1 MKVQKFWQTDWFG
14 IEFSSFAK
22 LNPKKQADE
31 VFYEKFYTE
40 FFKKFNSYED
50 LPEQYKKDKNLLVDF
65 ILEKI
70 KDCNKGLAIGCGNGY
85 IENELT
91 KKWGGE
97 LIAVEPSKV
106 ASKWISKNIKIN
118 FVNGYFPDT
127 IKSDENFDFAYM
139 CYVDYV
145 FDNKSYITLLKNVKN
160 YPINDFLLVGV
171 STYSPNLIQ
180 TIKYNIKKLL
190 SIFGFFNQQLW
201 GYLRTIDEHKNIL
214 KEAGYKNID
223 FGQLKNGVFWIRA
236 KND

>member
-1 MKVQKFWQTDWFG
+1 MQKFWQTDWFG

-40 FFKKFNSYED
+40 FFKK
-50 LPEQYKKDKNLLVDF
+50 
-65 ILEKI
+65 
-70 KDCNKGLAIGCGNGY
+70 
-85 IENELT
+85 
-91 KKWGGE
+91 WGGE
-97 LIAVEPSKV
+97 LMAIEPSKV
-106 ASKWISKNIKIN
+106 ASKWISQNSKID
-118 FVNGYFPDT
+118 FVNGYFPDS

-171 STYSPNLIQ
+171 STYSQNLIQ

-190 SIFGFFNQQLW
+190 SIFGSFNQQLW

>member
-1 MKVQKFWQTDWFG
+1 MQKFWQTNWFD
-14 IEFSSFAK
+14 IEFSSFTK
-22 LNPKKQADE
+22 LNSTKQADE

-70 KDCNKGLAIGCGNGY
+70 KDYNKGLAIGCGNGY
-85 IENELT
+85 IEKEII

-97 LIAVEPSKV
+97 LMADEPSKV
-106 ASKWISKNIKIN
+106 ASKWISQNSKIN
-118 FVNGYFPDT
+118 FVNGYFPNA
-127 IKSDENFDFAYM
+127 IKCNENFDFAYM

-145 FDNKSYITLLKNVKN
+145 FDNKSYITLLQNVKN

-214 KEAGYKNID
+214 EKAGYTNID
-223 FGQLKNGVFWIRA
+223 FGQLKNGVFWLRA